1 MLHLTEHIK
10 YLKDWPVE
18 LISLRLS
25 SKQNGNFERWYNA
38 YDSLPDL
45 NVTNVFFGD
54 TVTIEGEAKDE
65 QSLIDGL
72 KGLLPWRK
80 GPFRFANVLV
90 DTEWRSD
97 WKWSR
102 VISSKAI
109 REALEG
115 ASVLDVG

>member
-54 TVTIEGEAKDE
+54 RVTIEGEAKDQ
-65 QSLIDGL
+65 QSLVDGL

-97 WKWSR
+97 WKLSL
-102 VISSKAI
+102 IHI
-109 REALEG
+109 
-115 ASVLDVG
+115 